1 MNARPAARRP
11 ARRGA
16 IIAAVAAVAAVATVV
31 TLAVTADGYEAQEV
45 PRLETSVWVTRDTG
59 QYARVNTDLGE
70 IDVVRDVDDPST
82 IVQVGAAASV
92 YNQGLRQRWAVDES
106 NPVDLV
112 AEDGG
117 GSVPTPTGTRE
128 VLAAGDWIA
137 YRTDTGTV
145 QVGRLDGDDTAPVDP
160 YAERR
165 AEGDG
170 GDDET
175 YAAAAIG
182 LSPTGLVAMYSAR
195 ESAVR
200 VHDATTGRFTG
211 DEIAVADAPAA
222 DARLQLTFVGDRWI
236 MLDAA
241 EGRLWVSG
249 LAEPVELDVEADA
262 ELQQGAGAAASVV
275 IADSTGLLEQPLD
288 GSAAERVVDAAG
300 TPARPI
306 IVDGAIAAAWLSLDG
321 GGIWTSATQRLVPLD
336 LPAGEAT
343 GDGPQAV
350 TPVLRG
356 NGDRAV
362 LNETTSGLV
371 WTVPDGRLVPLEQ
384 WSLDD
389 DIEDR
394 VGTEEV
400 EDLARQEPPV
410 AVADRFG
417 VRAGAQVELPVLLND
432 HDPNAKDV
440 LTVDPASIAGGLADP
455 GFGDLALTANDQTPA
470 VRVRATSGST
480 TFSYAATDGAASSA
494 PVAVTLNVVPDDV
507 NSAPVWCG
515 VEACAQRWPTPQL
528 MPGGTALVSVLN
540 GWVDPEGDPFV
551 LADAQ
556 PVDPAAPVSVVPMS
570 DGRVAIRHTDPNAAT
585 EKVQVRITVVDAFG
599 AEAEATLD
607 VRVTST
613 AALEVSPVAVTAGA
627 GETAIVRI
635 ADHVSGGSGSMRLLD
650 AVPTATAASSGL
662 TVVPNSAGGE
672 VELSAAEP
680 GAYLATFTVQDVVT
694 RAEQT
699 ATIRVTVA
707 APGAAL
713 ALAPMT
719 AFVRVGEDAMV
730 DVLGAAQNTSGRV
743 LVVTSAV
750 STTPELDVA
759 VVAQSQV
766 RATGAT
772 RDGQPGLVGRARV
785 SIADGAGATATGD
798 LSVFLVAPSVGLSPI
813 AMPDT
818 VTMRVGELIS
828 IPVTA
833 NDVSP
838 RAERLVVH
846 AEVTS
851 SGADGELAFAADDQ
865 VRYLAPSKPG
875 TYELGYAVG
884 LEQAPDRLDHSTVTV
899 TVLPAGANREP
910 QPHPLVA
917 RVLSGQSVRI
927 PVPSTGMDP
936 DGDRTVLTAVT
947 QPDASLG
954 IATISAEGDAI
965 VYTAPAAGTGTSQPA
980 FEYTVRDASGA
991 SGTGSVRVG
1000 VLTAAVTDAAPVTFS
1015 DYVRVQRGAGSPVTV
1030 QPTGNDLDPAQ
1041 GELELV
1047 NLVPNAPEGSTE
1059 YDRLEALID
1068 ESTSL
1073 ADDRIVLHPGDV
1085 AGTNSYRYTVKSVR
1099 TSSTA
1104 EGLVVVSVTEAES
1117 PDAPVVSDTIV
1128 TARSRGDLP
1137 DQGLDV
1143 VAGHV
1148 VWASGDLEALE
1159 LELWTG
1165 PGGAGGEVGSSDGFR
1180 VSGHRIIGPLPDE
1193 GGLVPFRVHGADRA
1207 GREVEAFGFLVVPAS
1222 DDLRVQVRPDLE
1234 PLEVKEEQKVAF
1246 DVRDLLDLPVGERVE
1261 VDSGDY
1267 RVQRA
1272 VAACASV
1279 AGGGAEYSAGRE
1291 APWSDVCLVPVRLNG
1306 QSAWSWVGVPI
1317 AIVPKDPQA
1326 ILSAVSRTVAPGATE
1341 SVRLY
1346 DEMTTW
1352 EGGRQGDRSRLD
1364 YSIDFAGSAFLV
1376 TQAGDTVSFE
1386 ARADARP
1393 GTRETITVGVG
1404 SFGGLTSAI
1413 TLVVGQAP
1421 ADAPRG
1427 AVFGTQCS
1435 VGQGA
1440 SCTVQVV
1447 GVTGEYDPFAGK
1459 TGSGL
1464 KLTGLASGA
1473 ANCQVATVR
1482 AADDRSVTV
1491 TWPAGQNAFG
1501 GECVVPFTV
1510 ADAQGRPGTGR
1521 VTVDLLGLPQ
1531 PPASISTADY
1541 SESSVTLEVSLGEA
1555 LRAHPAISGIEILE
1569 GGRTVAAECG
1579 PNAPGTWWCRV
1590 PNLVPGERHAFAA
1603 RAVNSVGTSTTTN
1616 AVTTWSYRAPSIVDV
1631 AIDPVYRAGTTSP
1644 STGVAEVRITAD
1656 ADARSFRVQE
1666 TGQVID
1672 RRGGTTTAD
1681 LVLRPGPQMIT
1692 LVPSSIFEPPTGR
1705 GGNEGG
1711 VVAKPVTV
1719 AGAPSFDPNGIT
1731 ATATTNTSLSIAGI
1745 GLGGVA
1751 NHSSRPAN
1759 TVYFAWRDGGEPQ
1772 CWADGEGGLAYDA
1785 RSAVV
1790 ASTPAISG
1798 LTQYK
1803 KYRVKACAAN
1813 GYGVVASGTAD
1824 VYLYTRVD
1832 APAGDA
1838 SYTVAT
1844 TPAVSGSTYTYGL
1857 TGPSLT
1863 ALEDFHLEYR
1873 SNLTGWSNDFAAA
1886 VGDWGNPGQVSVR
1899 QCHNDWGSSY
1909 CSNDLLVVAKTAPA
1923 PVTVRFDSGC
1933 LAAPVDTAAVTVFEV
1948 GASVS
1953 AAASGSAV
1961 IRAWTVPDPLSPL
1974 AVTYSLAFTGQYAGL
1989 AAIPRT
1995 ATLCAPTPDPPV
2007 DTDPPVVP

>member
-1 MNARPAARRP
+1 MSPRRP

-16 IIAAVAAVAAVATVV
+16 VIAGVAGVAAVATVV
-31 TLAVTADGYEAQEV
+31 TLAVTASGYEAQEV

-59 QYARVNTDLGE
+59 QYARVNTDLAE
-70 IDVVRDVDDPST
+70 IDLVRDVDDPST

-92 YNQGLRQRWAVDES
+92 YNQGLRQRWPIDEAD
-106 NPVDLV
+106 PVELV

-145 QVGRLDGDDTAPVDP
+145 QAGRVDADDTAPVDP

-165 AEGDG
+165 TDG

-175 YAAAAIG
+175 YSATAIG

-195 ESAVR
+195 EEAVR
-200 VHDATTGRFTG
+200 VHDAATGRAVG
-211 DEIAVADAPAA
+211 DEVEIADAPVA
-222 DARLQLTFVGDRWI
+222 DARLQLTFAGDRWV

-241 EGRLWVSG
+241 DGRAWVSG
-249 LAEPVELDVEADA
+249 LAEPVDVAVEPDA
-262 ELQQGAGAAASVV
+262 ELQQGGDAAASVV
-275 IADSTGLLEQPLD
+275 IADSAGLVELALD
-288 GSAAERVVDAAG
+288 GGAADRTVDAAG
-300 TPARPI
+300 TPAQPI
-306 IVDGAIAAAWLSLDG
+306 VVDGGLAAAWLSTDG
-321 GGIWTSATQRLVPLD
+321 GGIWTSATAEVVPLE
-336 LPAGEAT
+336 LPEGELGA
-343 GDGPQAV
+343 DGPQAV

-371 WTVPDGRLVPLEQ
+371 WTAPDGRLVPLEQ
-384 WSLDD
+384 WALDD
-389 DIEDR
+389 EIEDR
-394 VGTEEV
+394 VGTEDV

-417 VRAGAQVELPVLLND
+417 VRAGRQAELPVLLND
-432 HDPNAKDV
+432 HDPNSKDV
-440 LTVDPASIAGGLADP
+440 LTVDPASITGGLADAA
-455 GFGDLALTANDQTPA
+455 FGDLALTANDQTPT

-480 TFSYAATDGAASSA
+480 TFTYAASDGASASA
-494 PVAVTLNVVPDDV
+494 PVAVTLAVVPDDV
-507 NSAPVWCG
+507 NTAPVWCG
-515 VEACAQRWPTPQL
+515 VDACAQQWPTPQL
-528 MPGGTALVSVLN
+528 MPGGTALVSVLP

-556 PVDPAAPVSVVPMS
+556 PVDPSAPVSVVPMS
-570 DGRVAIRHTDPNAAT
+570 DGRVAVRHTDPNAAT
-585 EKVQVRITVVDAFG
+585 EKVQVRVTVVDVFG

-607 VRVTST
+607 LRVTAN
-613 AALEVSPVAVTAGA
+613 AALEVAPVAVTAGA
-627 GETAIVRI
+627 GETAIVQV

-650 AVPTATAASSGL
+650 AVPTAAAASGGL
-662 TVVPNSAGGE
+662 TVVPNAAVGE

-707 APGAAL
+707 AAGAPL

-719 AFVRVGEDAMV
+719 AFVRVGEDAMI
-730 DVLGAAQNTSGRV
+730 DVLGAVQNTSGRV
-743 LVVTSAV
+743 LVVTGAV
-750 STTPELDVA
+750 SATPELDVG

-766 RATGAT
+766 RATGTT
-772 RDGQPGLVGRARV
+772 RDGRPGLVGRARV
-785 SIADGAGATATGD
+785 TVADGNGATAVGD

-833 NDVSP
+833 NDVGP

-851 SGADGELAFAADDQ
+851 SGADGELAFAADDH

-899 TVLPAGANREP
+899 TVLPDGANREP

-947 QPDASLG
+947 QPDTGLG

-965 VYTAPAAGTGTSQPA
+965 VYSAPAAAAGAAQPA
-980 FEYTVRDASGA
+980 FEYSVRDASGA
-991 SGTGSVRVG
+991 VGRGSVRVG

-1015 DYVRVQRGAGSPVTV
+1015 DYVRVQQGADSPVTV
-1030 QPTGNDLDPAQ
+1030 QPSGNDLDPAQ

-1047 NLVPNAPEGSTE
+1047 GLVPNAPEGSAE
-1059 YDRLEALID
+1059 HDRLAALID
-1068 ESTSL
+1068 DGTSL
-1073 ADDRIVLHPGDV
+1073 ADDRVVLHPGDV
-1085 AGTNSYRYTVKSVR
+1085 AGTNSYRYTVKSER

-1117 PDAPVVSDTIV
+1117 PDAPLVSDTVV
-1128 TARSRGDLP
+1128 TARSRGELP
-1137 DQGLDV
+1137 DEGLDV

-1148 VWASGDLEALE
+1148 VWASGDLDALE
-1159 LELWTG
+1159 VELWG
-1165 PGGAGGEVGSSDGFR
+1165 DAADDYR
-1180 VSGHRIIGPLPDE
+1180 VDGHRIIGPLPE
-1193 GGLVPFRVHGADRA
+1193 GGGLVPFRVHGDDRA
-1207 GREVEAFGFLVVPAS
+1207 GREAEAFGFLVIPAE
-1222 DDLRVQVRPDLE
+1222 DDLRVQVRADLE
-1234 PLEVKEEQKVAF
+1234 PIEVKEEQTAAF
-1246 DVRDLLDLPVGERVE
+1246 DIRDLLDLRGGDAVE
-1261 VDSGDY
+1261 VEPGAY
-1267 RVQRA
+1267 LVQRA
-1272 VAACASV
+1272 TASCRST
-1279 AGGGAEYSAGRE
+1279 ADGEAEYAAGRD
-1291 APWSDVCLVPVRLNG
+1291 APWSDVCLVQVRLDG

-1341 SVRLY
+1341 TVRLY

-1352 EGGRQGDRSRLD
+1352 EGGREGDRAKLD
-1364 YSIDFAGSAFLV
+1364 YEVSAPGGAFLV
-1376 TQAGDTVSFE
+1376 TQTGDTVTFE

-1393 GTRETITVGVG
+1393 GTRETATVRVG
-1404 SFGGLTSAI
+1404 AFGGLTSAI

-1427 AVFGTQCS
+1427 AVFSTQCS
-1435 VGQGA
+1435 VGKGT
-1440 SCTVQVV
+1440 SCTVAAV
-1447 GVTGEYDPFAGK
+1447 GVSGEYDPFAGK
-1459 TGSGL
+1459 TGAGL
-1464 KLTGLASGA
+1464 KLAGLAAGA

-1482 AADDRSVTV
+1482 AADDRSIVV
-1491 TWPAGQNAFG
+1491 TWPSGQNAFG

-1510 ADAQGRPGTGR
+1510 TDAQGRIGTGR

-1531 PPASISTADY
+1531 PPASVSTADY
-1541 SESSVTLEVSLGEA
+1541 SATSVTLEVSMGEA
-1555 LRAHPAISGIEILE
+1555 MRAHPEVSAVEILE
-1569 GGRTVAAECG
+1569 GGRVVGADCG

-1590 PNLVPGERHAFAA
+1590 SGLTAGERHDYAA
-1603 RAVNSVGTSTTTN
+1603 RAVNSVGTSSSTST
-1616 AVTTWSYRAPSIVDV
+1616 VTTWSYRAPTITSASIE
-1631 AIDPVYRAGTTSP
+1631 PVYRSGTTST

-1656 ADARSFRVQE
+1656 SDARSFRVQE

-1672 RRGGTTTAD
+1672 RRGSTTVAD
-1681 LVLRPGPQMIT
+1681 LALAPGPHMIT
-1692 LVPSSIFEPPTGR
+1692 LVPASVFEPPTGR

-1711 VVAKPVTV
+1711 AVAAPVTV
-1719 AGAPSFDPNGIT
+1719 AGAPYFDPNAIE
-1731 ATATTNTSLSIAGI
+1731 ATATTNTSIAVSGV
-1745 GLGGVA
+1745 GLAA
-1751 NHSSRPAN
+1751 NQSTRPSSV
-1759 TVYFAWRDGGEPQ
+1759 VYFAWRDGGEPQ
-1772 CWADGEGGLAYDA
+1772 CWADGDGGLAYDA
-1785 RSAVV
+1785 RSALV
-1790 ASTPAISG
+1790 STTSSIGG
-1798 LTQYK
+1798 LDQYK
-1803 KYRVKACAAN
+1803 RYQVKACGTN
-1813 GYGVVASGTAD
+1813 GYGVAASGVTD
-1824 VYLYTRVD
+1824 VHLYTRVET
-1832 APAGDA
+1832 PTGDA

-1844 TPAVSGSTYTYGL
+1844 SPSGGGDSFTYGL
-1857 TGPSLT
+1857 TGPGLT

-1873 SNLTGWSNDFAAA
+1873 SDVTGWTTDFSDA
-1886 VGDWGNPGQVSVR
+1886 VHESALPGRVTVR
-1899 QCHNDWGSSY
+1899 QCHEWGASY
-1909 CSNDLLVVAKTAPA
+1909 CSNELPVTANTAPA
-1923 PVTVRFDSGC
+1923 PVSVTFDSGC
-1933 LAAPVDTAAVTVFEV
+1933 LAPPADTSAVTLFEV
-1948 GASVS
+1948 GANVSS
-1953 AAASGSAV
+1953 AAEGSAV
-1961 IRAWTVPDPLSPL
+1961 IRDWTVPDPAAPQQ
-1974 AVTYSLAFTGQYAGL
+1974 VTYTLAFTGAFAGL
-1989 AAIPRT
+1989 APIPRS
-1995 ATLCAPTPDPPV
+1995 ATLCLPDEPDPTPEPSPPATPAPAPTP
-2007 DTDPPVVP
+2007 